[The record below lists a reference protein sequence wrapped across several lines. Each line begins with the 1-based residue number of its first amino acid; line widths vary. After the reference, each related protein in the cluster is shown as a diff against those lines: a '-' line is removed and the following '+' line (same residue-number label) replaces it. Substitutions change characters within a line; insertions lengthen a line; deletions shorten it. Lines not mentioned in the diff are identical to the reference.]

1 VDEERISSHLFV
13 VCACQFCFSKLQLI
27 DVILPRPF
35 VMTLALGSR
44 LKLRHDKRSGL
55 GDYPWTQS
63 HPHKCDSVNPNI
75 YKVGSQILNLNFNI
89 PVWSHFNKCS
99 TPNKMV
105 KWLLIG
111 LCDMMKGPFKDHNF
125 SINTS

>member
-1 VDEERISSHLFV
+1 VDQERISSHLCV
-13 VCACQFCFSKLQLI
+13 VCACQFCFPKLQFI

-35 VMTLALGSR
+35 VMTLALGSW

-55 GDYPWTQS
+55 GECPWTQS
-63 HPHKCDSVNPNI
+63 HSHKHDSVNPNI
-75 YKVGSQILNLNFNI
+75 SKVGSQILKFNSNI
-89 PVWSHFNKCS
+89 PIWSHFNKCS

-105 KWLLIG
+105 KWLLIRS
-111 LCDMMKGPFKDHNF
+111 CNMMKGLFKDYNF